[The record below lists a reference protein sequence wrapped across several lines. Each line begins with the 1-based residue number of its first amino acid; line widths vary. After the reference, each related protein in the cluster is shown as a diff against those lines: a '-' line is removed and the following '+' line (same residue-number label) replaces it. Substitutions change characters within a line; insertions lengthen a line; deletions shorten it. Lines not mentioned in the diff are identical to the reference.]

1 MKDIKST
8 SKQTIEYS
16 ERFIKQLT
24 AAPDTVKAAFRDTII
39 LFATD
44 PHHKSLRN
52 HPLQGKLAGYR
63 SIDVTEDWR
72 AVFRE
77 KKAGEGTVTYFYKIG
92 THRQLYT

>member
-1 MKDIKST
+1 MKNIKSINYR
-8 SKQTIEYS
+8 TIEYS
-16 ERFIKQLT
+16 DRFIKQLT

-44 PHHKSLRN
+44 PRHKSLRN
-52 HPLQGKLAGYR
+52 HPLLGKLAGYR

-77 KKAGEGTVTYFYKIG
+77 KQVGEGTVAYFYKIG
-92 THRQLYT
+92 THRQLYA